1 MQNRFAWFSF
11 LVCVAG
17 IAALVLAASVGTLG
31 QAPAAPESAKAAPTF
46 EVKFDHA
53 TISVADVEAEA
64 NWYIRYLG
72 FRAPTPPAGGR
83 APQGGAK
90 RTGARLSIPGFQL
103 SLVQYEGSQRA
114 KTPSNALQQQGI
126 AYLAFSVSDLD
137 AALNSI
143 KAAGI
148 ETTPSHNPQ
157 GKVVGFM
164 FHDPEGNQ
172 LEFFTY

>member
-1 MQNRFAWFSF
+1 MKTVFACLMTALLCCS
-11 LVCVAG
+11 
-17 IAALVLAASVGTLG
+17 AALVLAASAGLLG
-31 QAPAAPESAKAAPTF
+31 QAPVAPESAKATPAF
-46 EVKFDHA
+46 KVQFDHA

-64 NWYIRYLG
+64 SWYIRYLG
-72 FRAPTPPAGGR
+72 FSASTPPSGGK

-90 RTGARLSIPGFQL
+90 RRGARLTIPGFQL
-103 SLVQYEGSQRA
+103 NLVQYEGSRHPQ
-114 KTPSNALQQQGI
+114 TPTKALQQQSI
-126 AYLAFSVSDLD
+126 ACLAFSVSDLD
-137 AALNSI
+137 AAVSSI